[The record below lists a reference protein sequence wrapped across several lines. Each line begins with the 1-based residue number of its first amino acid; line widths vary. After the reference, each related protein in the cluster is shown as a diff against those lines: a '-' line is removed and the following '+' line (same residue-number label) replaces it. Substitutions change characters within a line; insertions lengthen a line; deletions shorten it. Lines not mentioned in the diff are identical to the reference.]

1 MIRRGR
7 AARAVETVRILVGMR
22 HSPAI
27 QSREETVS
35 PRQGAWIE
43 TQALGEGA
51 LLQRAIEVQADA
63 IVFDLESAAEMP
75 LRPNGAYEP
84 EARTLVLCLHPE
96 IEPLGERAITATA
109 CAFFLSTR
117 DRAVVEKTV
126 NAVHARACR
135 HAQRAQAQSSAA
147 AHVPPSLLK
156 EKERQILVLL
166 AQEKTSKEIAAAL
179 DMSPRTVDAHR
190 SKLMK
195 KLGVQ
200 STVGLA
206 AYAIRAGLV
215 GA

>member
-1 MIRRGR
+1 
-7 AARAVETVRILVGMR
+7 VETVRILVGMH

-27 QSREETVS
+27 QSQEEAMS
-35 PRQGAWIE
+35 PRRGAWIE
-43 TQALGEGA
+43 TQGLSEGTLLRRAL
-51 LLQRAIEVQADA
+51 EVQADA
-63 IVFDLESAAEMP
+63 IVLNLGGNAEMP
-75 LRPNGAYEP
+75 ISPGGASEP

-109 CAFFLSTR
+109 CAFFLSTG
-117 DRAVVEKTV
+117 DDAVVEKTV
-126 NAVHARACR
+126 NSVHARVCR
-135 HAQRAQAQSSAA
+135 YTRGGALQDPAA
-147 AHVPPSLLK
+147 VRVPPSRLK
-156 EKERQILVLL
+156 EQDLQILRLL

-179 DMSPRTVDAHR
+179 EMSPRTVDAHR